1 MAKLKGLNIRE
12 IPPDLLTRFKML
24 VLRYD
29 CRTQG
34 KLLSVL
40 VELGEIK
47 ADEIDETNR
56 QMRENNLGEGK
67 RPCKK

>member
-1 MAKLKGLNIRE
+1 MNKLKGLNIRE

-24 VLRYD
+24 VLRYG

-34 KLLSVL
+34 RLLEVL

-47 ADEIDETNR
+47 ADEIDETKTHFR
-56 QMRENNLGEGK
+56 QRK
-67 RPCKK
+67 